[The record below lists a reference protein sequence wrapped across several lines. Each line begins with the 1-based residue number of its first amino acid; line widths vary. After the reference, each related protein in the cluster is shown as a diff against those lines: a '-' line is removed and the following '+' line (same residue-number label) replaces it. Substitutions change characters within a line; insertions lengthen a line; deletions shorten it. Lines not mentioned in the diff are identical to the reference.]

1 MDYLRLR
8 SEVKW
13 RLKDL
18 GFEKRLAPPPSP
30 PKTPAVSTRPDEV
43 APLLVKIGSI
53 PALLWPASI
62 FNTPPAPVIPTP
74 WRSDLD
80 DSPRL
85 SVLASLDLPK
95 RAYKPRRGRLIRDE
109 PEPMED
115 VELSGSS
122 P

>member
-18 GFEKRLAPPPSP
+18 GFKKRLVPPPSP
-30 PKTPAVSTRPDEV
+30 TKTPAVSTRPDEV
-43 APLLVKIGSI
+43 VPLLVKIGSI
-53 PALLWPASI
+53 RPASI
-62 FNTPPAPVIPTP
+62 FNTPPVVPIS
-74 WRSDLD
+74 RRGDLD
-80 DSPRL
+80 DSTRL
-85 SVLASLDLPK
+85 SVSASLDFQK
-95 RAYKPRRGRLIRDE
+95 RAYRPRRSLFRDE

-115 VELSGSS
+115 VEPSGSS

>member
-18 GFEKRLAPPPSP
+18 GFEKRLVPPPSP
-30 PKTPAVSTRPDEV
+30 TKTPAVSTRPDEV
-43 APLLVKIGSI
+43 VPLLVKIGSI
-53 PALLWPASI
+53 PALLRPASI
-62 FNTPPAPVIPTP
+62 FNTPPLVPIS
-74 WRSDLD
+74 RRGDLD
-80 DSPRL
+80 DSTRL
-85 SVLASLDLPK
+85 SVPASLDFPK
-95 RAYKPRRGRLIRDE
+95 RAYRPRRSLFRDE

-115 VELSGSS
+115 VEPSGSS